1 MLKPEMKERFSS
13 SISISGGYCE
23 HHETHCFHS
32 PNVTVRAFP
41 SFLRSFKSL
50 SRKAMED
57 EGGKKFFVELDVGDS
72 LVVVKRSSL
81 HSGDCATC
89 KSTNLASFSLWLASN
104 VVCWKA
110 SSFFGL
116 RLCCVLRGRLEMS
129 PRILQ
134 SSPSSPSSLNTR
146 IILEKSILIF

>member
-1 MLKPEMKERFSS
+1 MLKTEMIDAKWDFHQAFQ
-13 SISISGGYCE
+13 SGGGYRE

-32 PNVTVRAFP
+32 PNVTVLAFP

-57 EGGKKFFVELDVGDS
+57 EGGKKFEFFVELDVGDS
-72 LVVVKRSSL
+72 LVVRRSSL

-104 VVCWKA
+104 LFSWNA

-116 RLCCVLRGRLEMS
+116 RLCCALRGRLEMS

-146 IILEKSILIF
+146 MI